1 MICSPLP
8 PSPPQQP
15 PAPQPQPHPQRA
27 SMCNSYTPRYFIVF
41 KGPVASDRDSTTE
54 KSEVLDIT
62 TQPEDGIATTVAVP
76 QIPAI
81 TTTATTEGTNG
92 NIYCCYGLFT

>member
-1 MICSPLP
+1 MSNL
-8 PSPPQQP
+8 
-15 PAPQPQPHPQRA
+15 
-27 SMCNSYTPRYFIVF
+27 FIVF
-41 KGPVASDRDSTTE
+41 KGPVASDRDTTTE
-54 KSEVLDIT
+54 SESEVPNIT
-62 TQPEDGIATTVAVP
+62 TQPENGTTTTVAFP